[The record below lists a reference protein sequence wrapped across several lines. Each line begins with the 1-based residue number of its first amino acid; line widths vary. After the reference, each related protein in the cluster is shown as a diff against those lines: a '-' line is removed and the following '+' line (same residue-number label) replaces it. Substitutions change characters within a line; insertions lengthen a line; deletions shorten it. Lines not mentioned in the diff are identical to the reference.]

1 MLWILFSVVAFLLL
15 LMILFKNKVI
25 IDLKSFF
32 EKGFSAYR
40 GIYGVY
46 CFCGKQG
53 TGKTFATINFLLKNK
68 DKPIYS
74 NVTLSG
80 INYKHFSTFD
90 EMLKIDDHH
99 CIIVYDEIFSALA
112 KSSKLSPDVMTFLSQ
127 QRKKEVIFITTAQ
140 EWLEIPI
147 TLRRYVR
154 YQVDCQ
160 IFNLLP
166 FSILIER
173 YRDGENM
180 HWDNVENDYVA
191 PIIKTKITKMAKKVT
206 TCYDT
211 FETIGSAAHAD
222 RVGGGA
228 SAFTVVKAYHP
239 RSLETQRFHN
249 SKGVGVVM

>member
-1 MLWILFSVVAFLLL
+1 MMWIIFAV
-15 LMILFKNKVI
+15 ILIIILVIICVKHKVI
-25 IDLKSFF
+25 IDIKSFF
-32 EKGFSAYR
+32 EKGFAAYR

-53 TGKTFATINFLLKNK
+53 TGKTFATVNFLIKNQN
-68 DKPIYS
+68 KPIYS
-74 NVTLSG
+74 NVTLTG
-80 INYKHFSTFD
+80 LEYTHFSTFD
-90 EMLKIDDHH
+90 EMLKINDHH
-99 CIIVYDEIFSALA
+99 CIIVFDEIFSALA
-112 KSSKLSPDVMTFLSQ
+112 KSSKLSPDVMSFLSQ

-160 IFNLLP
+160 IFNILP

-180 HWDNVENDYVA
+180 HWDNLENDYIA

-206 TCYDT
+206 KFYDT
-211 FETIGSAAHAD
+211 FETISSAAHAD
-222 RVGGGA
+222 NIGGGA
-228 SAFTVVKAYHP
+228 KP
-239 RSLETQRFHN
+239 RWPQRSLSRPLAL
-249 SKGVGVVM
+249 